1 MRAISVRMRTMI
13 PPRPQKK
20 WLTIKFDSYISSVV
34 EEDVSV
40 QKLVAVCSVSNVV
53 QLAFKISL
61 VTCLDFKINA
71 DTIRF
76 FVTL

>member
-1 MRAISVRMRTMI
+1 MAISVRMPTMI
-13 PPRPQKK
+13 PPRSPKK
-20 WLTIKFDSYISSVV
+20 WLTIKFDSYISPVV

-40 QKLVAVCSVSNVV
+40 QKLVAVYSLSSVF
-53 QLAFKISL
+53 QLTCKKSL